1 MKSALDEVTRFAT
14 YLTRKPS
21 NDDLLHS
28 LIRDYLREQYV
39 HAIELQIFHDRE
51 ELVARL
57 SAGGPIAGIE
67 KKSVQTLAELVENQ
81 ELFASLERH
90 GIIHSPKNNLTI
102 TAITIE
108 ASIKGFYVFQHVKPI
123 EADDE
128 ILHYLQA
135 ISSLLTIYLISLI
148 APNSSVVHG
157 SKIKSENVNDLTAR
171 QLLILAGMIDGKT
184 NHELSLSLGF
194 SVSTIRHETM
204 AIFRKLEVSDRK
216 EAAKHALANG
226 LV

>member
-21 NDDLLHS
+21 TDDLMHS
-28 LIRDYLREQYV
+28 LIRDYLREQHV
-39 HAIELQIFHDRE
+39 HAIELQILQDE
-51 ELVARL
+51 EDLLLRL
-57 SAGGPIAGIE
+57 SSGVPIDGIE
-67 KKSVQTLAELVENQ
+67 AKSVDSLCDLIENK
-81 ELFASLERH
+81 EIFASLERH
-90 GIIHSPKNNLTI
+90 GIIHSPKSNLTI

-108 ASIKGFYVFQHVKPI
+108 ASIKGFYVFQHIKPI
-123 EADDE
+123 QPDDE

-135 ISSLLTIYLISLI
+135 ISSLLTIYLIGLI
-148 APNSSVVHG
+148 TPNTAIVFG
-157 SKIKSENVNDLTAR
+157 TKIKTENVNDLTAR

-184 NHELSLSLGF
+184 NHELSLTLGF

>member
-1 MKSALDEVTRFAT
+1 MKSPLDEVTRFAT

-21 NDDLLHS
+21 TDDLLHS

-39 HAIELQIFHDRE
+39 HAIELQILQDQE
-51 ELVARL
+51 VLSLRL
-57 SAGGPIAGIE
+57 SAGEPIDGSNA
-67 KKSVQTLAELVENQ
+67 KSVDTLAELIADKEI
-81 ELFASLERH
+81 FSTLERN
-90 GIIHSPKNNLTI
+90 GIIHNPKNNLTI

-123 EADDE
+123 QPDDE
-128 ILHYLQA
+128 ILHYLRT
-135 ISSLLTIYLISLI
+135 ITSLITIYLLSFLI
-148 APNSSVVHG
+148 PNT
-157 SKIKSENVNDLTAR
+157 SKVFGTQIKNENVNNLTAR